1 MSLGHVRTHVKVLEW
16 ELHHGVQLV
25 GASGAVSEPLEVYHQ
40 DIRYGPHSQLL
51 DNFSLLVTLRTK
63 ECIIL
68 A

>member
-25 GASGAVSEPLEVYHQ
+25 GAPGAVSEPLEGYHQ
-40 DIRYGPHSQLL
+40 HIRYRPHSQLL
-51 DNFSLLVTLRTK
+51 DNFSLLITLGAE